1 MKKKSTE
8 LAVGVFVLMGFFA
21 ISYTAV
27 NIGGLRFLTQSEYSL
42 YAAFPSV
49 AGLKSGATV
58 EIAGVEIGRVKSIS
72 LKEGSAWVEL
82 SIDSDIKI
90 ENDSLASVRTKGLIG
105 EKFIKITLGGEEE
118 YLANGDEILDTEPA
132 LEIEELIGKF
142 LYSSDSA
149 DEKKQ

>member
-1 MKKKSTE
+1 MK
-8 LAVGVFVLMGFFA
+8 
-21 ISYTAV
+21 
-27 NIGGLRFLTQSEYSL
+27 
-42 YAAFPSV
+42 
-49 AGLKSGATV
+49 
-58 EIAGVEIGRVKSIS
+58 IAGVEIGRVKSIS

-142 LYSSDSA
+142 LYSSDGP
-149 DEKKQ
+149 DEKTQ